1 MTPYVPVIEL
11 GPCPIDAYRA
21 GSGGTE
27 YVTTFDSG
35 KPGPHVMINALT
47 HGNEVCGAHALCFL
61 FENNVRP
68 VRGRLT
74 LSFAN
79 VAAYRRFDASA
90 PFDSRFVDEDFNRL
104 WERAVL
110 DGESISVE
118 LARAREMRPLLDTVD
133 LLLDLHS
140 TSLPNAPMLLAGT
153 TGQGLE
159 LARAVGYPAQ
169 VVIDAGHASGR
180 RMRDY
185 EQFGDPH
192 SPQASLLAECGQHF
206 EKSAAA
212 VAIETALRFLDHC
225 DIAGPSIAGLVPSVR
240 PAKQIVTEITE
251 AITIDSE
258 NFAFEREFEG
268 FEIIA
273 QSGALIARDG
283 DTEYRTPYDDCVMVM
298 PARDIL
304 PGLTA
309 VRLGRIVE

>member
-1 MTPYVPVIEL
+1 MQTCAL
-11 GPCPIDAYRA
+11 PI
-21 GSGGTE
+21 S
-27 YVTTFDSG
+27 
-35 KPGPHVMINALT
+35 
-47 HGNEVCGAHALCFL
+47 
-61 FENNVRP
+61 
-68 VRGRLT
+68 
-74 LSFAN
+74 
-79 VAAYRRFDASA
+79 
-90 PFDSRFVDEDFNRL
+90 
-104 WERAVL
+104 
-110 DGESISVE
+110 
-118 LARAREMRPLLDTVD
+118 
-133 LLLDLHS
+133 
-140 TSLPNAPMLLAGT
+140 
-153 TGQGLE
+153 
-159 LARAVGYPAQ
+159 
-169 VVIDAGHASGR
+169 
-180 RMRDY
+180 
-185 EQFGDPH
+185 
-192 SPQASLLAECGQHF
+192 
-206 EKSAAA
+206 